1 MSLFFERLDFFAPK
15 KFQRAKVHVRHAAVV
30 GSDVLPRRAADIS
43 ANVSVLYPDLPLGF
57 ERGSAN
63 ESSTESFEQDT
74 EACRRDATHH
84 MVNALTLDEAFW
96 GSATGRGAPS
106 SDALRHRFVDVV
118 LVDTQTGTDI
128 EAVLGMRAHVEAG
141 AIGLIVFH
149 NSRKP
154 TEDALRRS
162 DWKIGRML
170 DVLVMDLMDPNG
182 FQCFHLTAHDATGG
196 LFTSIS
202 GACWKPKV
210 SDIVGW
216 FNTAC
221 FNMRLPYVREA
232 VLELIAD
239 HSPVADPRPHC
250 DFRLLSA

>member
-84 MVNALTLDEAFW
+84 MVNVLTLDEAFW
-96 GSATGRGAPS
+96 GSTTGRGAPS

-154 TEDALRRS
+154 TEDA
-162 DWKIGRML
+162 
-170 DVLVMDLMDPNG
+170 
-182 FQCFHLTAHDATGG
+182 TGKSAG
-196 LFTSIS
+196 
-202 GACWKPKV
+202 CWTFW
-210 SDIVGW
+210 SW
-216 FNTAC
+216 T
-221 FNMRLPYVREA
+221 
-232 VLELIAD
+232 
-239 HSPVADPRPHC
+239 
-250 DFRLLSA
+250 